1 MANKT
6 TPMAENVSAF
16 RLSRRDVSYVGSGLK
31 TIGNIC
37 RSEGFFL
44 SFFLGGGGGGIFGC
58 IQFFLKTV
66 GKLEFQIIVK
76 LDPILQ

>member
-1 MANKT
+1 MADKT

-44 SFFLGGGGGGIFGC
+44 SFFLGGGGGWYFRVYSVFPQDSGETRVSNYR
-58 IQFFLKTV
+58 QT
-66 GKLEFQIIVK
+66 
-76 LDPILQ
+76 